1 MLLKDLFEFREA
13 EIILV
18 NGNTIQGHIYKI
30 DDDCI
35 EIGTDDKK
43 RYILKT
49 AIIEIKKIN

>member
-13 EIILV
+13 EIILI

>member
-43 RYILKT
+43 
-49 AIIEIKKIN
+49 KIYFKNCYY